1 MKVLT
6 VKQPWAY
13 LICSGIKDIENRTW
27 PTKFSGRILIHAS
40 AKPANKPYMILND
53 EQCKAIEESGKGV
66 DFLQS
71 YTNGSQ
77 IIGSVEIVNCV
88 KGHSSIWAEKDAYNW
103 VLANP
108 ILFEEPITNIKGKL
122 GLWNYDK

>member
-13 LICSGIKDIENRTW
+13 LICSGIKDIEDRTW
-27 PTKFSGRILIHAS
+27 PTKFRGRVLIHAS
-40 AKPANKPYMILND
+40 AKPANEPYMILND
-53 EQCKAIEESGKGV
+53 EQHKAIEESGKEV

-77 IIGSVEIVNCV
+77 IIGSVEIVDCV
-88 KGHSSIWAEKDAYNW
+88 RSHSSIWAEKDVYNW

-108 ILFEEPITNIKGKL
+108 ILFEKPIINIKGKL

>member
-27 PTKFSGRILIHAS
+27 STKFRGRVLIHAS
-40 AKPANKPYMILND
+40 AKPTNEPYMILND
-53 EQCKAIEESGKGV
+53 EQYKAIEESGKEI

-77 IIGSVEIVNCV
+77 IIGSVEIVDCV
-88 KGHSSIWAEKDAYNW
+88 RDHSSVWAEKDLCNW
-103 VLANP
+103 ALANP
-108 ILFEEPITNIKGKL
+108 ILFEKPITNIKGKL